1 MSDLQRDIAEVDF
14 LVAEFA
20 GIEIIAAWQRI
31 RARLTPD
38 RERVARALAAHSGW
52 DGWDTARDCRDTP
65 SGNDPEDEREYWRGM
80 ADAAIKAM
88 EGNDGHA

>member
-20 GIEIIAAWQRI
+20 GIEITAAWQRL
-31 RARLTPD
+31 RARLAEQSSAVASVASSPD
-38 RERVARALAAHSGW
+38 LERVADAIEAVFSDEAVPDGRPFALAA
-52 DGWDTARDCRDTP
+52 
-65 SGNDPEDEREYWRGM
+65 

-88 EGNDGHA
+88 EGEP